1 MLINLSALFFYKYL
15 SFFIENI
22 NILLNFLQFPS
33 FNDPQIK
40 LPIGISFYV
49 FQLLSYIIDVYR
61 GEIKPQK
68 NIINLAAYIS
78 LFPQLIAGPIVRY
91 QTIIADLTNR
101 KTNVD
106 NIYYG
111 LRRFSV
117 GLAKKVLIADQLALI
132 ADTIFGQPTAQV
144 PCFFAWLGALAY
156 AFQIF
161 YDFSAYSDMAIGLG
175 RIFNFHFLENFNYPY
190 SSLSIREFW
199 RRWHISLSSWLRDY
213 LYIPLGGN
221 KKSKART
228 YLNLFIVF
236 TLCGLW
242 HGATWNF
249 VVWGLYHGTLLV
261 IERLGLSMLLDTFPK
276 ILANLYVWIFIII
289 GWVVFRADTLP
300 HAISYL
306 NVMFLGN
313 PDVSL
318 NSFRIAL
325 DFINYSN
332 VLIFLLAF
340 FFSYPLFE
348 TKYQNVSYTLVDTA
362 FILFLFVIAFT
373 FTMTSTFSPFIYFR
387 F

>member
-289 GWVVFRADTLP
+289 GWVSLGQIRFPTQF
-300 HAISYL
+300 HIS
-306 NVMFLGN
+306 
-313 PDVSL
+313 
-318 NSFRIAL
+318 
-325 DFINYSN
+325 
-332 VLIFLLAF
+332 
-340 FFSYPLFE
+340 
-348 TKYQNVSYTLVDTA
+348 T
-362 FILFLFVIAFT
+362 
-373 FTMTSTFSPFIYFR
+373 
-387 F
+387 